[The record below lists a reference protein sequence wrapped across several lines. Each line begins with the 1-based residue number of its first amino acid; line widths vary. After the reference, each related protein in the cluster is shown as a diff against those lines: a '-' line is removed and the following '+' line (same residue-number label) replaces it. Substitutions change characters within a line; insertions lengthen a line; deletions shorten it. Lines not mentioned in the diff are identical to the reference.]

1 MKWMFS
7 KIPIVTN
14 SLKKRLWT
22 IIVVVVAYLVYVSL
36 GDLIPQYWRW
46 IGFRSFERSIMTLG
60 FVIILLISLSGLALS
75 EKLTS
80 LAIKD
85 GLTGL
90 FNQTYIKARLQE
102 EIYRSDRYHYPLSVM
117 MIDLDDFKDLN
128 DRYGH
133 IVGDRILKSFA
144 DLIQEMIRASD
155 VAARYGGEE
164 FLVVLPQTSCL
175 DGAAAAERIRKEVA
189 LCPFRIGSHLEKI
202 AQFTVSIGVY
212 SSPYHGQTVEEIV
225 NLTDAALYRAKTEGK
240 NRVVVFIK

>member
-1 MKWMFS
+1 MRR
-7 KIPIVTN
+7 IPIVTN
-14 SLKKRLWT
+14 SLKKRLWAT
-22 IIVVVVAYLVYVSL
+22 IVVVVAYLIYISL

-46 IGFRSFERSIMTLG
+46 VGFRSFERSILTLG
-60 FVIILLISLSGLALS
+60 FVVILLISLSGLALS

-90 FNQTYIKARLQE
+90 FNQAYIKARLQE
-102 EIYRSDRYHYPLSVM
+102 EIYRSERYHFPLSVM
-117 MIDLDDFKDLN
+117 MIDLDDFKELN
-128 DRYGH
+128 DKYGH
-133 IVGDRILKSFA
+133 IVGDRILKSFG

-155 VAARYGGEE
+155 VPARYGGEE
-164 FLVVLPQTSCL
+164 FVVVLPQTTCL
-175 DGAAAAERIRKEVA
+175 DGAAVAERIRKEVA

-212 SSPYHGQTVEEIV
+212 SSPYHGQTVEEVI

>member
-1 MKWMFS
+1 
-7 KIPIVTN
+7 
-14 SLKKRLWT
+14 
-22 IIVVVVAYLVYVSL
+22 
-36 GDLIPQYWRW
+36 
-46 IGFRSFERSIMTLG
+46 
-60 FVIILLISLSGLALS
+60 
-75 EKLTS
+75 
-80 LAIKD
+80 
-85 GLTGL
+85 
-90 FNQTYIKARLQE
+90 
-102 EIYRSDRYHYPLSVM
+102 
-117 MIDLDDFKDLN
+117 
-128 DRYGH
+128 
-133 IVGDRILKSFA
+133 VGDRILKSFA